1 MDELA
6 QLSRSGWHPVD
17 VEAVCLTAMAT
28 WHAVPISQSDSSNSV
43 TSVAGEWLHP
53 RWVRTEPVPMV
64 SRADRHGPA
73 HRPYACRVHSGSPL
87 QADDPAG
94 SVVHGFRLASGSGP
108 DGEDGPGDVSRSS
121 AGLAGREIPPGQRL
135 VRSLRRRPRLRAGL
149 VQLAY
154 VGGAVGAAIVTA
166 DIQAGP
172 QVDAARTSN
181 LLFAVGGGIISLV
194 AVVFSLLFLTV
205 QFASTTLSPRLNLFR
220 DEPLVWHA
228 FGLFVG
234 VFVFATTAALRT
246 STREEMSVVIPVA
259 TIVLALA
266 AMAVA
271 RNLQMSAFSSVQ
283 VGPTVQEI
291 TRRGRAVIDQL
302 YELRTAETVAPSI
315 PFEAR
320 SEVRWPGDDGYIRQ
334 VDVQRLFD
342 SAIQH
347 QSTIELP
354 LRPGQ
359 YVRHGDVVLRHTI
372 DPAGATGD
380 DLLRHIE
387 IGPDRTWEQDPLL
400 AFRLLVDIG
409 LRAQSPAINDPAT
422 CRHTIDA
429 ISGLLRY
436 LADRHLTIGDI
447 TDRGSHARLVL
458 RAVTW
463 EDYVAAAVDE
473 LIEAGRS
480 TPSVAARLVDVLDGL
495 TLSVP
500 VDRRHEIEQRL
511 RVLA

>member
-1 MDELA
+1 VRLGPA
-6 QLSRSGWHPVD
+6 GTARVD
-17 VEAVCLTAMAT
+17 VPSPTPAR
-28 WHAVPISQSDSSNSV
+28 
-43 TSVAGEWLHP
+43 G
-53 RWVRTEPVPMV
+53 
-64 SRADRHGPA
+64 GPA
-73 HRPYACRVHSGSPL
+73 
-87 QADDPAG
+87 
-94 SVVHGFRLASGSGP
+94 
-108 DGEDGPGDVSRSS
+108 VSRSS
-121 AGLAGREIPPGQRL
+121 PLLPVRDIPPGQRL
-135 VRSLRRRPRLRAGL
+135 VRGLRRRPRLRAGL

-154 VGGAVGAAIVTA
+154 VAGAAAAAVLAAGIES
-166 DIQAGP
+166 GP

-246 STREEMSVVIPVA
+246 STREEMSVVIPTA
-259 TIVLALA
+259 TVVLALA

-283 VGPTVQEI
+283 VGPTVQEV

-302 YELRTAETVAPSI
+302 YERRADEAVAPST
-315 PFEAR
+315 PAAAGE
-320 SEVRWPGDDGYIRQ
+320 EVRWSGDDGYIRQ

-342 SAIQH
+342 CAVRHQGTIQ
-347 QSTIELP
+347 LP

-359 YVRHGDVVLRHTI
+359 YVRHGDVVFRHTF
-372 DPAGATGD
+372 DSTDADAE

-409 LRAQSPAINDPAT
+409 LRAQSSAINDPAT

-429 ISGLLRY
+429 VSGLLRY
-436 LADRHLTIGDI
+436 IADRHLTIGDI
-447 TDRGSHARLVL
+447 TDPSDRARLVL
-458 RAVTW
+458 RPVTW
-463 EDYVAAAVDE
+463 EEYVAAAVDE
-473 LIEAGRS
+473 LIDAGRD
-480 TPSVAARLVDVLDGL
+480 TASVAARLVEVLDDLAL
-495 TLSVP
+495 TVP
-500 VDRRHEIEQRL
+500 EDRRAEIRQRL
-511 RVLA
+511 ERLV

>member
-1 MDELA
+1 M
-6 QLSRSGWHPVD
+6 SGH
-17 VEAVCLTAMAT
+17 
-28 WHAVPISQSDSSNSV
+28 
-43 TSVAGEWLHP
+43 
-53 RWVRTEPVPMV
+53 
-64 SRADRHGPA
+64 
-73 HRPYACRVHSGSPL
+73 
-87 QADDPAG
+87 
-94 SVVHGFRLASGSGP
+94 
-108 DGEDGPGDVSRSS
+108 
-121 AGLAGREIPPGQRL
+121 EIPPGQRL

-154 VGGAVGAAIVTA
+154 VAGAVGAAVLTA
-166 DIQAGP
+166 EIHTGP
-172 QVDAARTSN
+172 QVNAARTSN

-234 VFVFATTAALRT
+234 VFVFAMTAALRT
-246 STREEMSVVIPVA
+246 STREEMSVVIPTA

-302 YELRTAETVAPSI
+302 YETRTTGTPAPSQ
-315 PFEAR
+315 PAEAKA
-320 SEVRWPGDDGYIRQ
+320 EVLWLGDDGYIRQ

-342 SAIQH
+342 TAVQH
-347 QSTIELP
+347 QATIQLP

-359 YVRHGDVVLRHTI
+359 YVRHGDAVFRHDI
-372 DPAGATGD
+372 DPADVADD

-447 TDRGSHARLVL
+447 TDSGGHARLVL

-463 EDYVAAAVDE
+463 EDYVGAAVDE
-473 LIEAGRS
+473 LSDAGRG
-480 TPSVAARLVDVLDGL
+480 TASVTARLVAVLDDL
-495 TLSVP
+495 TLAVP
-500 VDRRHEIEQRL
+500 SDRRNEIRQRL
-511 RVLA
+511 QALADR

>member
-1 MDELA
+1 M
-6 QLSRSGWHPVD
+6 
-17 VEAVCLTAMAT
+17 
-28 WHAVPISQSDSSNSV
+28 SQ
-43 TSVAGEWLHP
+43 
-53 RWVRTEPVPMV
+53 R
-64 SRADRHGPA
+64 
-73 HRPYACRVHSGSPL
+73 SPL
-87 QADDPAG
+87 LP
-94 SVVHGFRLASGSGP
+94 
-108 DGEDGPGDVSRSS
+108 
-121 AGLAGREIPPGQRL
+121 GREIPPGQRL
-135 VRSLRRRPRLRAGL
+135 VRTLRRRPRLRAGL

-154 VGGAVGAAIVTA
+154 VAGAVGTAVLAAGIES
-166 DIQAGP
+166 GP
-172 QVDAARTSN
+172 QVNAARTSN

-234 VFVFATTAALRT
+234 VFVFAMTAGLRT
-246 STREEMSVVIPVA
+246 STREQMSAVIPTA

-271 RNLQMSAFSSVQ
+271 RNLQMKAFSSVQ
-283 VGPTVQEI
+283 VGPTVQEV

-302 YELRTAETVAPSI
+302 YEQRTAETAAPSE
-315 PFEAR
+315 PAMVGA
-320 SEVRWPGDDGYIRQ
+320 EVLWLGDDGYIRQ

-342 SAIQH
+342 SAVQH
-347 QSTIELP
+347 QGTIQLP
-354 LRPGQ
+354 SRPGQ
-359 YVRHGDVVLRHTI
+359 YVRHGDVVFRHNF
-372 DPAGATGD
+372 DPAEVNGD

-429 ISGLLRY
+429 VSGLLRY

-447 TDRGSHARLVL
+447 TDPDGKARLVL

-473 LIEAGRS
+473 LIDAGRG
-480 TPSVAARLVDVLDGL
+480 TTSVAARLVEVLDDL
-495 TLSVP
+495 VLAVP
-500 VDRRHEIEQRL
+500 EDRRKEIERRL
-511 RVLA
+511 QLLA

>member
-1 MDELA
+1 MRL
-6 QLSRSGWHPVD
+6 G
-17 VEAVCLTAMAT
+17 
-28 WHAVPISQSDSSNSV
+28 
-43 TSVAGEWLHP
+43 
-53 RWVRTEPVPMV
+53 
-64 SRADRHGPA
+64 
-73 HRPYACRVHSGSPL
+73 
-87 QADDPAG
+87 PAG
-94 SVVHGFRLASGSGP
+94 SARVDVPSPPAADSGA
-108 DGEDGPGDVSRSS
+108 DVSQPSP
-121 AGLAGREIPPGQRL
+121 LLPGREIPPGQRL
-135 VRSLRRRPRLRAGL
+135 VRGLRRRPRLRAGL

-154 VGGAVGAAIVTA
+154 VAGAVGAAVLAGRIES
-166 DIQAGP
+166 GP

-234 VFVFATTAALRT
+234 VFVFATTSALFT
-246 STREEMSVVIPVA
+246 SKRDEMSVVIPVA

-283 VGPTVQEI
+283 VGPTVREV

-302 YELRTAETVAPSI
+302 YERRADEAVAPST
-315 PFEAR
+315 PAAAGE
-320 SEVRWPGDDGYIRQ
+320 EVRWSGDDGYIRQ

-342 SAIQH
+342 CAVRHQGTIQ
-347 QSTIELP
+347 LP

-359 YVRHGDVVLRHTI
+359 YVRHGDVVFRHTF
-372 DPAGATGD
+372 DPTDADAE

-409 LRAQSPAINDPAT
+409 LRAQSSAINDPAT

-429 ISGLLRY
+429 VSGLLRY
-436 LADRHLTIGDI
+436 IADRHLTIGDI
-447 TDRGSHARLVL
+447 TDPSDRARLVL
-458 RAVTW
+458 RPVTW
-463 EDYVAAAVDE
+463 EEYVAAAVDE
-473 LIEAGRS
+473 LIDAGRD
-480 TPSVAARLVDVLDGL
+480 TASVAARLVEVLDDLAL
-495 TLSVP
+495 TVP
-500 VDRRHEIEQRL
+500 EDRREEIRQRL
-511 RVLA
+511 QRLV

>member
-1 MDELA
+1 M
-6 QLSRSGWHPVD
+6 
-17 VEAVCLTAMAT
+17 
-28 WHAVPISQSDSSNSV
+28 SQS
-43 TSVAGEWLHP
+43 
-53 RWVRTEPVPMV
+53 
-64 SRADRHGPA
+64 
-73 HRPYACRVHSGSPL
+73 SPL
-87 QADDPAG
+87 M
-94 SVVHGFRLASGSGP
+94 S
-108 DGEDGPGDVSRSS
+108 
-121 AGLAGREIPPGQRL
+121 GREIPPGQRL

-154 VGGAVGAAIVTA
+154 VAGAVGAAVLA
-166 DIQAGP
+166 AEIQAGP
-172 QVDAARTSN
+172 QVNAARTSN

-234 VFVFATTAALRT
+234 VFVFAMTAALRT
-246 STREEMSVVIPVA
+246 STREEMSVVIPTA

-302 YELRTAETVAPSI
+302 YETRTTETAAPSRPAETDV
-315 PFEAR
+315 
-320 SEVRWPGDDGYIRQ
+320 EVVWVGDDGYIRQ

-342 SAIQH
+342 SAVQH
-347 QSTIELP
+347 QSTIQLP

-359 YVRHGDVVLRHTI
+359 YVRHGDVVFRHNI
-372 DPAGATGD
+372 DPADVDDD

-429 ISGLLRY
+429 VSGLLRY

-447 TDRGSHARLVL
+447 TDPGGQARLVL

-473 LIEAGRS
+473 LIEAGRG
-480 TPSVAARLVDVLDGL
+480 TASVAARLVEVLDDL
-495 TLSVP
+495 TRTVP
-500 VDRRHEIEQRL
+500 ADRRDEIQRL
-511 RVLA
+511 QRFD

>member
-1 MDELA
+1 M
-6 QLSRSGWHPVD
+6 
-17 VEAVCLTAMAT
+17 
-28 WHAVPISQSDSSNSV
+28 SQS
-43 TSVAGEWLHP
+43 APHP
-53 RWVRTEPVPMV
+53 P
-64 SRADRHGPA
+64 
-73 HRPYACRVHSGSPL
+73 
-87 QADDPAG
+87 
-94 SVVHGFRLASGSGP
+94 
-108 DGEDGPGDVSRSS
+108 
-121 AGLAGREIPPGQRL
+121 GREIPPGQRL

-154 VGGAVGAAIVTA
+154 VAGAVGAAVLAAGIES
-166 DIQAGP
+166 GP
-172 QVDAARTSN
+172 QVNAARTSN

-234 VFVFATTAALRT
+234 VFVFAMTAGLRT
-246 STREEMSVVIPVA
+246 STREEMSVVIPVT

-271 RNLQMSAFSSVQ
+271 RNLQMKAFSSVQ

-302 YELRTAETVAPSI
+302 YETRSTGNPPPTRPAEADG
-315 PFEAR
+315 
-320 SEVRWPGDDGYIRQ
+320 EVLWLGDDGYIRQ
-334 VDVQRLFD
+334 VDVQRLFNT
-342 SAIQH
+342 AVQH
-347 QSTIELP
+347 QATIRLP

-359 YVRHGDVVLRHTI
+359 YVRHGDAVFRHDI
-372 DPAGATGD
+372 DPAD
-380 DLLRHIE
+380 LDENELLRHIE

-429 ISGLLRY
+429 VSGLLRY

-447 TDRGSHARLVL
+447 TDPGGNARLVL

-463 EDYVAAAVDE
+463 DDYVAAAIDE
-473 LIEAGRS
+473 LIEAGRGTAS
-480 TPSVAARLVDVLDGL
+480 IVARLVEVLNDL
-495 TLSVP
+495 TGSVP
-500 VDRRHEIEQRL
+500 ADRRDEIEQRL
-511 RVLA
+511 QRLG